1 MYTNTFNSPLH
12 FSIEATIVDI
22 ANNVKKLL
30 LVQEIMS
37 KEVVT
42 LHYIRMDPWGE
53 SKRTKVEQHEFKESL
68 AEFYDRKHRSDRGK
82 LKCMILKKYFP
93 YHEVRAS
100 HIWKYATR
108 GVGLQE
114 FRLNENDISSPRN
127 GMLMCTSIEEAFDV
141 KRLCFLVD
149 KVRQHIIYVKVLDPS
164 LMSMRI
170 RDDHKSTFSDIDGKQ
185 LHHPDG
191 KMPFRRILDWH
202 AKCAYRSAISR
213 SWIEA
218 SETFDDYFNLSIDSS
233 IPDLHIYQDL
243 M

>member
-1 MYTNTFNSPLH
+1 
-12 FSIEATIVDI
+12 
-22 ANNVKKLL
+22 
-30 LVQEIMS
+30 MS

-82 LKCMILKKYFP
+82 LKCMILNKYFP
-93 YHEVRAS
+93 YHEV
-100 HIWKYATR
+100 
-108 GVGLQE
+108 GLLE
-114 FRLNENDISSPRN
+114 FSLNENDISSPRN

-164 LMSMRI
+164 LMPMRI
-170 RDDHKSTFSDIDGKQ
+170 RDDHKSTFSDIDGTQ
-185 LHHPDG
+185 LRHPDG

-233 IPDLHIYQDL
+233 IPDFHIYQDL